1 MKIINFTD
9 GMKPLT
15 ADMNNIHLYTEDAV
29 YTLLKAMGSS
39 AGKVLFEAIEPTAA
53 VDGSGVLTVSVDEQH
68 FAIEGAVT
76 TVPTSTSVFSGL
88 DTTDAKVAVYF
99 ILKKQ
104 AVEEERNFISL
115 ENANNYLIQQ
125 DLTAVVAYED
135 VGRVETSITR
145 DGSTPAEPML
155 GSQDTGFVLL
165 GTYDWDYLTEEL
177 TFTLNT
183 AEVFTLPANF
193 QQPVTDHASS
203 HIPGGGD
210 EMQLAD
216 LGNVSGGSEPG
227 LMPAGAL
234 TATLGSIQDIVA
246 TDDFLEIVTTGDNAV
261 SGNTIDPKTVE
272 IHLALD
278 GSLEQKEDGTLGVVF
293 LPASATAGTT
303 SVPSRSNH
311 IHSLVET
318 GVISYSLTTAIPQ
331 DGSLLG
337 KMLGP
342 YTVTSAFSGGAGT
355 SDVGRIISVK
365 VSWIPPGIAGNYYG
379 IDCGWSVVSEAG
391 RETVGCRPIIMGRSA
406 FYLETGNKGLAYLT
420 QVMIDH
426 INGITNGISGTLP
439 RSQPNW
445 LSGTYADGGRIRVDV
460 VAIRVGSHSDQVEVL

>member
-1 MKIINFTD
+1 MKILNFTD

-29 YTLLKAMGSS
+29 YTLLQAMGSS

-53 VDGSGVLTVSVDEQH
+53 VDGDGILSVAVDEQH

-76 TVPTSTSVFSGL
+76 TVPVTTNLFTGL
-88 DTTDAKVAVYF
+88 DVSDAKVAVYF

-125 DLTAVVAYED
+125 DLTTVVAYED
-135 VGRVETSITR
+135 VGRVEMNITK
-145 DGSTPAEPML
+145 DGSTPAVPML
-155 GSQDTGFVLL
+155 GVQDTGYVLL

-203 HIPGGGD
+203 HLPGGGD
-210 EMQLAD
+210 AIQLAA
-216 LGNVSGGSEPG
+216 LGNVSGGSQPG

-234 TATLGSIQDIVA
+234 TAVMGSVQDIVA
-246 TDDFLEIVTTGDNAV
+246 TDDFIQIVATGDNEV
-261 SGNTIDPKTVE
+261 SGNAIDPKTVE

-278 GSLEQKEDGTLGVVF
+278 GSLEQKEDGTLGIVF
-293 LPASATAGTT
+293 KSASALNGTDDI
-303 SVPSRSNH
+303 PARANH

-318 GVISYSLTTAIPQ
+318 GIISYSLTAAVPQ

-342 YTVTSAFSGGAGT
+342 YTVSSSYSGGTGT
-355 SDVGRIISVK
+355 SDVGRIISVS
-365 VSWIPPGIAGNYYG
+365 VSWIPPGIPGNYYG

-391 RETVGCRPIIMGRSA
+391 RETVGCRPVVMGRSA
-406 FYLETGNKGLAYLT
+406 FYLETGSKGLAYLT
-420 QVMIDH
+420 QTMVDH
-426 INGITNGISGTLP
+426 INGITNGIAGTQP

-445 LSGTYADGGRIRVDV
+445 LSGTYADGGRLRVDV
-460 VAIRVGSHSDQVEVL
+460 IAVRVGAHSDQVEVL